1 MMSGIELSY
10 VLISVS
16 IVVLLVAV
24 YLFYS
29 IIGAEKF

>member
-10 VLISVS
+10 VLVSVS

>member
-1 MMSGIELSY
+1 MSGIELSY